1 MKLVMVRAYT
11 CGLIIGIHLVCWWR
25 DMVIEL
31 YMILIVGWMLG
42 WIQLFEM
49 VIGAENLFAL
59 ILL

>member
-11 CGLIIGIHLVCWWR
+11 CGLIIDIHLVCWWR

>member
-11 CGLIIGIHLVCWWR
+11 CGLIIDIHLVCWWR

-31 YMILIVGWMLG
+31 YMILRVG
-42 WIQLFEM
+42 WIQLFKM
-49 VIGAENLFAL
+49 VIGVGTLLAL